1 MNKMRYLILVFALLC
16 VDIQLISSQ
25 TFDFNTYN
33 SSIGLPQNY
42 IYSVQQDYNG
52 FIWIATAEGLSRYD
66 GVTFVNFSERDSL
79 AENFTR
85 AIFVDR
91 ERQQILFGHNNG
103 SLSLYDGR
111 RFRRLMVSD
120 ASAPIRG
127 ICAGQNGS
135 FWAVEQNNGLIRISA
150 DNKVTTFF
158 DRKKFGRLIYTGIQ
172 SLSASQLLVGTVD
185 GLYLVELSSA
195 GEPQSMSFIDGAP
208 LSAINCIVKRPFA
221 DDEYWIGTEDAGFFK
236 YESTTKKIS
245 TYSED
250 TSCINHHLS
259 DGNIQAI
266 QEDRDG
272 SLLLGT
278 WGRGVIKLHYDPAND
293 VFDYTQAFHQE
304 NGLANNYIKDIL
316 LDRENNFWFA
326 TYGGGV
332 VSLVNECFSF
342 YNFDEIGL
350 KNNRA
355 LSVLKVKND
364 LWIGLENGLLRT
376 DPHCFANHEYYDAS
390 LGLPSGAVT
399 GMCYSSNG
407 TLWVGTNNNGL
418 FRKTDGQIRFQPVR
432 YTNNLL
438 GLKINGMASDEKNI
452 YLATQDGFFVVDM
465 QTGRS
470 QVYSTENGLPHNCIN
485 FVFIDNQNQV
495 WLGTKD
501 SGITLFKQTSFEVHR
516 LSQSPV
522 NVSGMTMDADQR
534 IWLSTFNRGVL
545 CYTPDTLINLTVQ
558 EGLEKN
564 YCYAIA
570 CDSRNRIW
578 VAHQPGVSCYNI
590 NRKNMRRFG
599 IASQLNAGFNQF
611 YKDGNDDLW
620 FASSKGVVRYSP
632 NLDLEN
638 LYPPLLNFVNINISG
653 QSYPSDE
660 PIVLPYPY
668 NKRPYLFSFD
678 FVGISLKDPQQV
690 SYEYCLTRAGSSGDE
705 EWISL
710 KNLGHKELDYLPDGS
725 YTFKVRAY
733 NGDGIQSVSPLELQ
747 FTIAAPFWKR
757 GWFYLLGLAIAILL
771 VYLIVKY
778 REQKLRYQKQLLE
791 TEVANQTVVL
801 RKQKAEIEQ
810 KNRDI
815 TDSINYAQRI
825 QKSILPPLANLQ
837 GAFKESFIF
846 FKPRDIV
853 SGDFY
858 WFNRTNN
865 TVVICCADCTGHGVP
880 GAFMSMIGTTIL
892 NDIFKLPEVDSPA
905 ALLERLDKE
914 LKIMLHRN
922 HDMDTNDGMDI
933 SVVEI
938 NLSTYRIRIASAKR
952 PVYLFLDGQFVEY
965 KGNRRSIGD
974 KSTDQYNT
982 PFNNIVYSGQKGD
995 LVYLYSDGYS
1005 DQFGGPNGK
1014 KMMTTGVKGV
1024 LKNIVHLP
1032 MNEQGDFIA
1041 NQFQQWKGR
1050 MEQID
1055 DVIFMGV
1062 KLP

>member
-1 MNKMRYLILVFALLC
+1 MNEMKYSVLLFVLLSFNFC
-16 VDIQLISSQ
+16 DVWSQ

-42 IYSVQQDYNG
+42 VYAVQQDQDG
-52 FIWIATAEGLSRYD
+52 FVWIATAEGISRYD
-66 GVTFVNFSERDSL
+66 GISFVNFSERDSV
-79 AENFTR
+79 ADNFTR
-85 AIFVDR
+85 VIQVDGRR
-91 ERQQILFGHNNG
+91 EQVIFGHNNG
-103 SLSLYDGR
+103 SFSIYKDR
-111 RFRRLMVSD
+111 TFRRIPV
-120 ASAPIRG
+120 AEATAPIRG
-127 ICAGQNGS
+127 ICEVGDGS
-135 FWAVEQNNGLIRISA
+135 FWAVEQNNGLIHIGKTG
-150 DNKVTTFF
+150 KVTPYF
-158 DRKKFGRLIYTGIQ
+158 DRKKFGRQVYTAIQ
-172 SLSASQLLVGTVD
+172 MLSLNQLLVGTTD
-185 GLYLVELSSA
+185 GLCLVQLSQS
-195 GEPQSMSFIDGAP
+195 GEPLSIDFIAEAP
-208 LSAINCIVKRPFA
+208 TSPINCIIKRPFA
-221 DDEYWIGTEDAGFFK
+221 DDEYWIGTEDAGFYRF
-236 YESTTKKIS
+236 EASSRKIK
-245 TYSED
+245 TYAED
-250 TSCINHHLS
+250 ISCVNHHLS

-278 WGRGVIKLHYDPAND
+278 WGRGVVKLHYDPAKD
-293 VFDYTQAFHQE
+293 IFDYSQSFNQD

-355 LSVLKVKND
+355 LSVLRVKGD
-364 LWIGLENGLLRT
+364 LWVGLENGLMRT
-376 DPHCFANHEYYDAS
+376 DPHCFANHEYYDAA
-390 LGLPSGAVT
+390 LGLPQGAVT
-399 GMCYSSNG
+399 GICYTNDG
-407 TLWVGTNNNGL
+407 YLWVSTNNHGL
-418 FRKTDGQIRFQPVR
+418 FRKSDAQIRFQPVK
-432 YTNNLL
+432 YTNSLL
-438 GLKINGMASDEKNI
+438 GLKINGMVTNQKSL
-452 YLATQDGFFVVDM
+452 YLATQDGFYVVDLKSV
-465 QTGRS
+465 RS
-470 QVYSTENGLPHNCIN
+470 DLYTTANGLPHNCIN
-485 FVFIDNQNQV
+485 FVYLDQQGQV
-495 WLGTKD
+495 WMGTKD
-501 SGITLFKQTSFEVHR
+501 SGITLFKESSFEVHR
-516 LSQSPV
+516 LSQTPV
-522 NVSGMTMDADQR
+522 NVSGMAFDADQR

-545 CYTPDTLINLTVQ
+545 CYTADTLLNLTVQ

-564 YCYAIA
+564 YCYAIV

-590 NRKNMRRFG
+590 NRKTMRRFG
-599 IASQLNAGFNQF
+599 ISSQLNAGFNQF
-611 YKDGNDDLW
+611 HKDEKGDLW

-632 NLDLEN
+632 QLDLEN
-638 LYPPLLNFVNINISG
+638 LYPPILNFININISG
-653 QSYPSDE
+653 QSYIAGNAID
-660 PIVLPYPY
+660 LPYPY

-690 SYEYCLTRAGSSGDE
+690 TYEYCLVRKGSSGEE

-710 KNLGHKELDYLPDGS
+710 KGLGHKEFDYLPDGA

-733 NGDGIQSVSPLELQ
+733 NGDGIASLSPLELE
-747 FTIAAPFWKR
+747 FSIDSPFWKR
-757 GWFYLLGLAIAILL
+757 GWFYLLVIMTVALL
-771 VYLIVKY
+771 VYVVMKY
-778 REQKLRYQKQLLE
+778 RERNLRYQKQLLE

-837 GAFKESFIF
+837 GAFKDSFIF

-865 TVVICCADCTGHGVP
+865 TAVICCADCTGHGVP

-892 NDIFKLPEVDSPA
+892 NDIFRLPDVDSPA
-905 ALLERLDKE
+905 ALLERLDRE

-922 HDMDTNDGMDI
+922 NDMETDDGMDI

-938 NLSTYRIRIASAKR
+938 NLTTYRIRIASAKR

-974 KSTDQYNT
+974 KSLDQSNN

-995 LVYLYSDGYS
+995 LIYLFSDGYS
-1005 DQFGGPNGK
+1005 DQFGGVNGK
-1014 KMMTTGVKGV
+1014 KLMTTGVKSLLRTMVGQ
-1024 LKNIVHLP
+1024 P
-1032 MNEQGDFIA
+1032 MKEQGVAVA
-1041 NQFQQWKGR
+1041 NHFHQWKGKL
-1050 MEQID
+1050 EQID
-1055 DVIFMGV
+1055 DVIFIGV